1 MFQGNIEKTAYKN
14 SNCDKRNNNR
24 LENILKCNVTM
35 IP

>member
-1 MFQGNIEKTAYKN
+1 MDQGYIEKTPYIN